1 MSRRATHTLPPPPDA
16 VLARLRGMANADN
29 VAGMRRFG
37 ISGGEM
43 LGISVT
49 TLRGIGNEIGR
60 DHALALQL
68 WDTGNH
74 EARMLATIVD
84 DPAKVTRSQMERWVK
99 QIDSWDICDGACFG
113 LFDRTP
119 HAYDRAMEWSSRKP
133 EFQKRA
139 GFVVM
144 AGMAVHDKRAADD
157 VFLSF
162 LPVIAREAYDERNFV
177 KKGVNWALRQIGKRN
192 LALNAAAI
200 ATAEEIRAAGTRAGR
215 WIAADAL
222 RELTS
227 EAKQKRLRER
237 DHRAASP

>member
-1 MSRRATHTLPPPPDA
+1 MAGSAPRQTVSVDD
-16 VLARLRGMANADN
+16 VVARLREMADPAN
-29 VAGMRRFG
+29 VAGMQRFG

-49 TLRGIGNEIGR
+49 TLRAVAKDIGR

-68 WDTGNH
+68 WDTGIH

-84 DPAKVTRSQMERWVK
+84 DPAKVTRAQMERWVK
-99 QIDSWDICDGACFG
+99 QIDSWDICDGACYG

-119 HAYDRAMEWSSRKP
+119 HAIDKAFEWSARKP

-139 GFVVM
+139 GFVLM
-144 AGMAVHDKRAADD
+144 AGMAVHDKHAGDD

-162 LPVIAREAYDERNFV
+162 LPVIAREAHDERNFV
-177 KKGVNWALRQIGKRN
+177 KKAVNWALRQIGKRN
-192 LALNAAAI
+192 LALNRAAI
-200 ATAEEIRAAGTRAGR
+200 ATAKQIQADGTRAGR

-227 EAKQKRLRER
+227 DAKQARLRELAKR
-237 DHRAASP
+237 TSRK

>member
-1 MSRRATHTLPPPPDA
+1 MPRHSAQPPEFDA
-16 VLARLRGMANADN
+16 VIARIRALANADN

-49 TLRGIGNEIGR
+49 TLRGIGKEIGR

-68 WDTGNH
+68 WDTGIH
-74 EARMLATIVD
+74 EARMLATIID
-84 DPAKVTRSQMERWVK
+84 DPAQVTRAQMERWVK
-99 QIDSWDICDGACFG
+99 QIDSWDICDGACYG

-119 HAYDRAMEWSSRKP
+119 HAYDKAIGWSTRKP

-144 AGMAVHDKRAADD
+144 AGMAVHDKEAEDSR
-157 VFLSF
+157 FLSL

-177 KKGVNWALRQIGKRN
+177 KKAVNWALRQIGKRN

-200 ATAEEIRAAGTRAGR
+200 ATAREIQAEGTRVGR
-215 WIAADAL
+215 WIASDAL

-227 EAKQKRLRER
+227 DRQQQRLRSAKGTR
-237 DHRAASP
+237 RK